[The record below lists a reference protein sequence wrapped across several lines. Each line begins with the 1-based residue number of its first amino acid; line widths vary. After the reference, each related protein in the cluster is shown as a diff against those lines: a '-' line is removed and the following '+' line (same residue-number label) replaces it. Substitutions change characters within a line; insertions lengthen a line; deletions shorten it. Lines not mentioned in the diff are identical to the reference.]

1 MNKFLCRVL
10 LAAVVV
16 VAGVSLGTPAHAQQ
30 QPSSQDPAATAP
42 PLEQAPASAQDPA
55 QTPSATPQEPA
66 AGTATDPAA
75 TTPQNEPQM
84 PAAGDDTKNQ
94 DAQAF
99 TGKIVKQS
107 GRIVLMDPVTKTTY
121 RVDDASKVK
130 VYMGKEVKVTGTL
143 YMNSNTIHVT
153 SIEAVSTD

>member
-1 MNKFLCRVL
+1 MKSFLCRVFL
-10 LAAVVV
+10 VAAVT
-16 VAGVSLGTPAHAQQ
+16 VASMALATSADAQQ
-30 QPSSQDPAATAP
+30 TGSQDPAASAP
-42 PLEQAPASAQDPA
+42 PQQVAPASAQDPA
-55 QTPSATPQEPA
+55 QTPSSTPPEPG

-75 TTPQNEPQM
+75 TAQQNEPQM
-84 PAAGDDTKNQ
+84 PSAGADAKTQ

-121 RVDDASKVK
+121 RIDDASKVK

-143 YMNSNTIHVT
+143 DMDSNTIHVT
-153 SIEAVSTD
+153 GIETVSTD

>member
-1 MNKFLCRVL
+1 MKKFLGRVFL
-10 LAAVVV
+10 AAAVVA
-16 VAGVSLGTPAHAQQ
+16 AGTALGTLAHAQQ
-30 QPSSQDPAATAP
+30 PGSQDPAATAP
-42 PLEQAPASAQDPA
+42 PQQQAPAGAQDPA

-75 TTPQNEPQM
+75 TAQQNEPQM
-84 PAAGDDTKNQ
+84 PAAGADVKTQ

-121 RVDDASKVK
+121 RIDDASKVK

-143 YMNSNTIHVT
+143 DTTSNTIRVT
-153 SIEAVSTD
+153 GIETVSTD

>member
-1 MNKFLCRVL
+1 MKNFLGRIF
-10 LAAVVV
+10 LAGTVV
-16 VAGVSLGTPAHAQQ
+16 VAGMALGTSAHAQQ
-30 QPSSQDPAATAP
+30 PGSQDPAATAP
-42 PLEQAPASAQDPA
+42 PQQQAPASAQDPA

-75 TTPQNEPQM
+75 SAQQNEPQM
-84 PAAGDDTKNQ
+84 PAAGADAKTQ

-99 TGKIVKQS
+99 TGKIVRQS

-121 RVDDASKVK
+121 RIDDASKVK

-143 YMNSNTIHVT
+143 DINSNTIHVT
-153 SIEAVSTD
+153 GIETVSTD

>member
-1 MNKFLCRVL
+1 MKSFLCRVFL
-10 LAAVVV
+10 VAAVT
-16 VAGVSLGTPAHAQQ
+16 VAGMALATSAHAQQ
-30 QPSSQDPAATAP
+30 TGSQDPAATAP
-42 PLEQAPASAQDPA
+42 PQQVAPASAQDPA
-55 QTPSATPQEPA
+55 QTPSATPPEPG

-75 TTPQNEPQM
+75 TAQQNEPQM
-84 PAAGDDTKNQ
+84 PSAGADAKTQ

-121 RVDDASKVK
+121 RIDDASKVK

-143 YMNSNTIHVT
+143 DMDSNTIHVT
-153 SIEAVSTD
+153 GIETVSTD